1 MSVKTDIEW
10 TDATWNPVRGC
21 TKISPGCKHCYAE
34 AFAERFR
41 GVKGHPYEQ
50 GFDLRLVPHKLAEPV
65 RWRKPKMIFVNSMS
79 DLFHEGVPDDY
90 IEAVANVMLK
100 ANWHTYQVLTKRSK
114 RLAELLSTR
123 LRFAA
128 TAPHIWWG
136 VSVED
141 KRYGLP
147 RIADLQCAPAAVR
160 FLSIEPLL
168 EDLGALDLRG
178 IHWVIVGG
186 ESGRGARPMRREWV
200 ISIRDQCAQARVPF
214 FFKQWGG
221 VRKRGAG
228 RLLDGE
234 AYNELPPRL
243 QNSVPVADE
252 RLRWAAEI
260 ESRYSD
266 FGTVAGRGFGNRGSS
281 VRIAGV

>member
-1 MSVKTDIEW
+1 MGENSKIEW

-41 GVKGHPYEQ
+41 SVKGHPYEQ
-50 GFDLRLVPHKLAEPV
+50 GFDLRLVPHKLAEPL

-90 IEAVANVMLK
+90 IEAAANVMMR

-114 RLAELLSTR
+114 RLAQLLSTR
-123 LRFAA
+123 LQFAA

-168 EDLGALDLRG
+168 EDLGTLDLRG

-186 ESGRGARPMRREWV
+186 ESGRGARPMSREWL
-200 ISIRDQCAQARVPF
+200 ISIRDQCAKAGVPF

-221 VRKRGAG
+221 VHKKSTG
-228 RLLDGE
+228 RMLDRRI
-234 AYNELPPRL
+234 YNEFPRRIPNPVGAAHEHRDSVSIGLLGMDSWLAPP
-243 QNSVPVADE
+243 
-252 RLRWAAEI
+252 
-260 ESRYSD
+260 
-266 FGTVAGRGFGNRGSS
+266 
-281 VRIAGV
+281 